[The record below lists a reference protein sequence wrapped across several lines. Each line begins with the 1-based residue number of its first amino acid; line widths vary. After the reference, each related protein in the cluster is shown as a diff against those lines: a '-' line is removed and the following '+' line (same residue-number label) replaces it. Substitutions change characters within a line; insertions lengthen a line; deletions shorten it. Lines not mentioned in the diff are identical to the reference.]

1 MEQTGTE
8 FLMTASKYN
17 EEVKSWTL
25 RVRGASVNILA
36 THTHSSGALR
46 RRIEARTRMDKDRVY
61 VNALGFRFLRY
72 GAFRAYGAGRGYVVK
87 DGVIVRGHSAWSDET
102 RRNDLRKRG
111 EKDKDIRKMKRYVPY
126 GVIKRSPLDWLDKP
140 IERNINELADI
151 AGEYHGD
158 AALKDVLNQFNKITI
173 KKNYGKR

>member
-1 MEQTGTE
+1 MSPDVEQL
-8 FLMTASKYN
+8 FKTATKFN
-17 EEVKSWTL
+17 EEVKSWSL
-25 RVRGASVNILA
+25 RVRGVSINILS
-36 THTHSSGALR
+36 THTKSSGALKR
-46 RRIEARTRMDKDRVY
+46 KLSGSFRMDKEKVY
-61 VNALGFRFLRY
+61 IRGLGFRFERY

-102 RRNDLRKRG
+102 MRNDLRKRG